1 MPERLMPA
9 PREQGSS
16 AAVGAASGEVD
27 VKTIR
32 QVVMASSAGTVIEW
46 YDFYVF
52 GTLAPILAPLFF
64 PSSSETAAFLN
75 TLATFGAGF
84 AVRPLGALVFGRIGD
99 MVGRKY
105 AFMVTLLIMGLATA
119 AIGLL
124 PTVASIGIAAPLML
138 VFLRLMQGLALG
150 GEYGGAAIYVAEHA
164 PAHRR
169 GYFTSFIQATATLGL
184 LVSLVV
190 ILGVRWVTGE
200 EAFKLWGWRI
210 PFLLSALLVV
220 MSYYIRRRMQESPV
234 FQKMKAEGTV
244 SKMPIREAFGTV
256 ERWKIFLSVLFG
268 VVAGQ
273 AVVFYTG
280 QFFALFFIQK
290 VLKLSLTTSY
300 VTVALGIVIGTPFY
314 LLSGAVSDRIGRKR
328 MIIGGLFLAAVTLY
342 PIYRGMMWAA
352 GPVTGEGAAA
362 VALHPNILVL
372 ALLVAA
378 QVFLVTLSYGPMA
391 AFLVESY
398 PARIRY
404 TSMSL
409 PYHLGNGWF
418 GGFTPLI
425 AASMVA
431 AYQNPFAGLVYPI
444 TVCVIGGVIGLL
456 FVREPDAA
464 RANDTT

>member
-1 MPERLMPA
+1 MADRSVSVPQRVDGRTGEGGA
-9 PREQGSS
+9 P
-16 AAVGAASGEVD
+16 GELD
-27 VKTIR
+27 VTTIR
-32 QVVMASSAGTVIEW
+32 KVVVASSAGTVIEW

-105 AFMVTLLIMGLATA
+105 AFMITLLIMGAATA

-124 PTVASIGIAAPLML
+124 PTVASVGIAAPIML
-138 VFLRLMQGLALG
+138 VLLRLLQGLALG

-169 GYFTSFIQATATLGL
+169 GFFTSFIQATATLGL

-190 ILGVRWVTGE
+190 ILVTRALIGE
-200 EAFKLWGWRI
+200 DAFKAWGWRV

-234 FQKMKAEGTV
+234 FRRMKEEGTV
-244 SKMPIREAFGTV
+244 SRMPIREAFGTW
-256 ERWKIFLSVLFG
+256 ERWKIFLAVLFG

-290 VLKLSLTTSY
+290 VLKLSLTDSY

-314 LLSGAVSDRIGRKR
+314 LLSGSLSDRIGRKR
-328 MIIGGLFLAAVTLY
+328 MIVGGLFLAA
-342 PIYRGMMWAA
+342 AA
-352 GPVTGEGAAA
+352 
-362 VALHPNILVL
+362 
-372 ALLVAA
+372 
-378 QVFLVTLSYGPMA
+378 
-391 AFLVESY
+391 
-398 PARIRY
+398 
-404 TSMSL
+404 TSMCSG
-409 PYHLGNGWF
+409 Y
-418 GGFTPLI
+418 
-425 AASMVA
+425 
-431 AYQNPFAGLVYPI
+431 
-444 TVCVIGGVIGLL
+444 
-456 FVREPDAA
+456 A
-464 RANDTT
+464 RDTSRPEMRPSDHTKA